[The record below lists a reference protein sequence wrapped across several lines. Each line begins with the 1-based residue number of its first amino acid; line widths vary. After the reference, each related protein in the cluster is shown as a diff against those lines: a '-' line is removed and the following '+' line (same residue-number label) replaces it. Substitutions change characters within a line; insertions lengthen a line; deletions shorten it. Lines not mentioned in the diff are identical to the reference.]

1 MATVVNLD
9 LMGDLQKFGAH
20 DVNACFS
27 CGNCTA
33 LCPLADNDAAFPRRV
48 IRYAQVGLTDELL
61 GSKELWTCYHC
72 GLCSES
78 CPTEADP
85 GEFMA
90 AARRYAIASY
100 EPTGLARVIY
110 TRPVLGTIIAVLV
123 AAFSTLATR
132 RPSPC
137 CRLPESLP
145 RQTSPCSAS
154 STLAG

>member
-1 MATVVNLD
+1 MATVVDID
-9 LMGDLQKFGAH
+9 LMADVQKFGAA

-33 LCPLADNDAAFPRRV
+33 LCPLADNDATFPRRV

-100 EPTGLARVIY
+100 EPTGLARHG
-110 TRPVLGTIIAVLV
+110 RPHVGAD
-123 AAFSTLATR
+123 R
-132 RPSPC
+132 R
-137 CRLPESLP
+137 
-145 RQTSPCSAS
+145 
-154 STLAG
+154 